1 MKKYTLPIVHLVD
14 TEGPFFE
21 PIEETFDQLKNFYNI
36 NIKPTKENLSKIQKG
51 DLVPSKYRNQIMK
64 RFSKHRIT
72 YNKSWSDIDKMCE
85 KLFSKEWRYDLTKNK
100 NNPYQINWNCLDQ
113 IGLIH
118 NSRRRQLG
126 PNIIYKYYENQ
137 INNNKLHWDRLY
149 WHYHPI
155 AFSQNNIRTG
165 TSLNFYP
172 LHYKSLCYR
181 IIDCLN
187 FPSVFRP
194 GFHIERTDLNL
205 FLEQWIPFDYG
216 NQNSN
221 DDRPTNSGRFH
232 NWDGATK
239 EWEVYN
245 PSIKD
250 PRKPGALSR
259 SIARTLNIGT
269 DFNCLTEDEI
279 YKAFKRCQKG
289 LPTILAY
296 TDHDHRDMVSE
307 IEDVVAKILYI
318 HGEFK
323 EHIDLKFT
331 NAVDAM
337 RLYRNIK
344 EEKPIEFNVSLKNNI
359 LYVNTNKR
367 LFGSQPFLA
376 IKTYDERYLHDNF
389 CFGEDDYSF
398 FYQFDKDSIPVEV
411 VEKVGIAS
419 NDMTGNSTVYV
430 LDIKNDN
437 LLKKYFTS

>member
-1 MKKYTLPIVHLVD
+1 MYKKCAVR
-14 TEGPFFE
+14 
-21 PIEETFDQLKNFYNI
+21 NI
-36 NIKPTKENLSKIQKG
+36 AKIG
-51 DLVPSKYRNQIMK
+51 R
-64 RFSKHRIT
+64 
-72 YNKSWSDIDKMCE
+72 
-85 KLFSKEWRYDLTKNK
+85 
-100 NNPYQINWNCLDQ
+100 
-113 IGLIH
+113 
-118 NSRRRQLG
+118 
-126 PNIIYKYYENQ
+126 
-137 INNNKLHWDRLY
+137 
-149 WHYHPI
+149 
-155 AFSQNNIRTG
+155 

-344 EEKPIEFNVSLKNNI
+344 EEKPIEFNVSLKNKMLDFCSYQYSGCLKHI
-359 LYVNTNKR
+359 IRK
-367 LFGSQPFLA
+367 S
-376 IKTYDERYLHDNF
+376 ERSHSL
-389 CFGEDDYSF
+389 GL
-398 FYQFDKDSIPVEV
+398 
-411 VEKVGIAS
+411 GRIAS
-419 NDMTGNSTVYV
+419 SSHFVPRTPS
-430 LDIKNDN
+430 
-437 LLKKYFTS
+437 